1 MSKTYIYNVQ
11 FVFDYAVLI
20 TTITS
25 DSEDDDVIEKEALG
39 WLEHNGFAIKNTI
52 NDIIIEEIEQ

>member
-1 MSKTYIYNVQ
+1 MITYNVQ

-25 DSEDDDVIEKEALG
+25 DSEDDDVIEKEALE
-39 WLEHNGFAIKNTI
+39 WLEYNGFAIKNTI
-52 NDIIIEEIEQ
+52 NDIIIEEIE